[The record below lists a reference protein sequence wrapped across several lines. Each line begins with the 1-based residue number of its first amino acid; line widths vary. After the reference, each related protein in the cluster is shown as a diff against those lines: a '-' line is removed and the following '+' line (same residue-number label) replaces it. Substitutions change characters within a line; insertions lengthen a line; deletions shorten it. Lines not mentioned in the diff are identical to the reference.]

1 MFHTCLALLS
11 SPATTPSVHAHL
23 SLHTAVSKSLFPPL
37 APPSQVSTSIPF
49 LSDSAPAPPI
59 SSPRRSSGPFHSH
72 VEGVDRAHVPGKLG
86 CVRAGLG
93 TQRACV
99 TVFCP
104 RDRGGVEGGP
114 GARAGAPGG
123 AELRETA
130 RGALTPAL
138 LSGTGRGK
146 DSRLRGSRRCQC
158 GWARSGAGVGQLELR
173 S

>member
-1 MFHTCLALLS
+1 M
-11 SPATTPSVHAHL
+11 
-23 SLHTAVSKSLFPPL
+23 
-37 APPSQVSTSIPF
+37 
-49 LSDSAPAPPI
+49 
-59 SSPRRSSGPFHSH
+59 
-72 VEGVDRAHVPGKLG
+72 PGKLG

-99 TVFCP
+99 TMFCP

-130 RGALTPAL
+130 SGALTPAL

-146 DSRLRGSRRCQC
+146 DSQLRGSRRCQC

-173 S
+173 EAEGAVVAAGATPARVCSAPHAAAGSAFCLPPSLPPPSAVAPPSSVPRGFLQTSPRG